1 MQFEADIQSLQ
12 RSLENS
18 KANHVNMQKMYN
30 SQCGKSMIIHSMILA
45 DTIADEAQRLRDL
58 LRDRDEEIK
67 DFEHAAQV
75 HGAADEK
82 VSLLPCCQLER
93 RID

>member
-75 HGAADEK
+75 HGANDEK